1 MIITLW
7 NKKIGFIINFK
18 MLFSLLVGGV
28 GLIVVYLFVYG
39 LYYPVHR
46 KIMLFLLIV
55 GIWEL
60 LMFQGLKKVGQ
71 GLLKF

>member
-1 MIITLW
+1 
-7 NKKIGFIINFK
+7 

-60 LMFQGLKKVGQ
+60 LMFRGLKKVGQ